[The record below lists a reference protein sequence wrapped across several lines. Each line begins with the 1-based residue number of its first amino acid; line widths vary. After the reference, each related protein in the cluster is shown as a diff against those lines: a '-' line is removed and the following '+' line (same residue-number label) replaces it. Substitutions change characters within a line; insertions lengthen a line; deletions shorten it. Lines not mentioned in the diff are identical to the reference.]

1 MLLNNENMLNRR
13 YTQEQ
18 ANKFL
23 RLNLIDKIKLT
34 LINSKLKKHALI
46 YNQDYIEMAFKIS
59 VGLQDFLESLGYN
72 ITYNW
77 YTEIWVNNKPKED
90 TTVVF
95 EVDKSRTDLIARM
108 EMLNTLQDDD
118 IGEFS
123 DGYHTFN
130 ELYDFR
136 LQYNAVMANLL
147 HKDGRYTVY
156 KSRKHSDGELCFG
169 GSWFVVYIILPM
181 GQISNH
187 YHMENWDYFNIP
199 EREMAEEWDGHT
211 PENVL
216 DRLKKFNVF
225 FSHYTHDTSLNEI
238 INKEEQNG
246 NQDIKD

>member
-46 YNQDYIEMAFKIS
+46 YNQDYIEMIFKIS

-77 YTEIWVNNKPKED
+77 YTRIWFNNKPKED
-90 TTVVF
+90 TTVKF
-95 EVDKSRTDLIARM
+95 EVDKKRTDLIARM

-136 LQYNAVMANLL
+136 LQYNAAMANLL
-147 HKDGRYTVY
+147 HYTKQCTVY

-169 GSWFVVYIILPM
+169 GSWFVVYIITPF

-187 YHMENWDYFNIP
+187 YHMENWDYFDIP
-199 EREMAEEWDGHT
+199 EREMAEEWDGHS
-211 PENVL
+211 PEDVL
-216 DRLKKFNVF
+216 VRLKKFNSPF
-225 FSHYTHDTSLNEI
+225 DTMIHKNLESI

>member
-46 YNQDYIEMAFKIS
+46 YNQDYIEMVFKIS

-77 YTEIWVNNKPKED
+77 YTRIWFNNKPKED
-90 TTVVF
+90 TTVKF
-95 EVDKSRTDLIARM
+95 EVDKKRTDLIARM

-136 LQYNAVMANLL
+136 LQYNAAMANLL
-147 HKDGRYTVY
+147 HCTKQCTVY

-169 GSWFVVYIILPM
+169 GSWFVVYIITPF

-187 YHMENWDYFNIP
+187 YHMENWDYFDIP
-199 EREMAEEWDGHT
+199 EREMAEEWDGHS
-211 PENVL
+211 PEDVL
-216 DRLKKFNVF
+216 VRLKKFN
-225 FSHYTHDTSLNEI
+225 SS

-246 NQDIKD
+246 N

>member
-1 MLLNNENMLNRR
+1 MLLNNEIMLNKR

-46 YNQDYIEMAFKIS
+46 YNQDYIKMAFKIS

-77 YTEIWVNNKPKED
+77 YTRIWFNNKPTESK
-90 TTVVF
+90 TVVF
-95 EVDKSRTDLIARM
+95 EVDKSRKDLIARM
-108 EMLNTLQDDD
+108 EMLNTLIDDD

-136 LQYNAVMANLL
+136 LQYNAAMANLL
-147 HKDGRYTVY
+147 HYTKQCTVY

-169 GSWFVVYIILPM
+169 GSWFVVYIITPF

-187 YHMENWDYFNIP
+187 YHMENWDYFDIP
-199 EREMAEEWDGHT
+199 ERELAEEWDGHN
-211 PENVL
+211 PEDVL
-216 DRLKKFNVF
+216 YRLKKFN
-225 FSHYTHDTSLNEI
+225 SSI
-238 INKEEQNG
+238 
-246 NQDIKD
+246 

>member
-77 YTEIWVNNKPKED
+77 YTRIWFNNKPKED

-95 EVDKSRTDLIARM
+95 EVDKKRTDLIARM

-118 IGEFS
+118 IG
-123 DGYHTFN
+123 
-130 ELYDFR
+130 
-136 LQYNAVMANLL
+136 
-147 HKDGRYTVY
+147 
-156 KSRKHSDGELCFG
+156 
-169 GSWFVVYIILPM
+169 
-181 GQISNH
+181 
-187 YHMENWDYFNIP
+187 
-199 EREMAEEWDGHT
+199 
-211 PENVL
+211 
-216 DRLKKFNVF
+216 
-225 FSHYTHDTSLNEI
+225 
-238 INKEEQNG
+238 
-246 NQDIKD
+246 